1 MPFSL
6 KERRKFALFAGLVFF
21 HLILISLQVPKG
33 DQPTYFERAF
43 FTVFTPVQHG
53 VVSFFQGLGR
63 FWKNYFYLRHVQ
75 QQNQD
80 MRDEI
85 FLLRQ
90 ENLAFRNMLLK
101 FRNETEIQERLVT
114 ISRSIRVCSVIGFNS
129 SDIYKSIV
137 LNRGSLNGLKK
148 DMVVLDKKGR
158 LVGRVIEPV
167 SLKEARV
174 QLITDKESG
183 VGVLSER
190 QRVVGIL
197 SGYAEGK
204 CLMKYVLRTNKG
216 IEKGEEV
223 STSGFEGIY
232 PAGVPVGRIISVTED
247 ATLFKKIIVEPYFDF
262 SELDEVAVFALDLR
276 ELL

>member
-6 KERRKFALFAGLVFF
+6 KERRKFAVFAGLVFF

-63 FWKNYFYLRHVQ
+63 FWKSYFYLRHVQ
-75 QQNQD
+75 RQNQD

-101 FRNETEIQERLVT
+101 FRSETEIQERLAT
-114 ISRSIRVCSVIGFNS
+114 ISRSILVCSVIGFNS

-158 LVGRVIEPV
+158 LVGRVIDPV

-190 QRVVGIL
+190 QKVVGIL

-216 IEKGEEV
+216 IEEGEEV

-232 PAGVPVGRIISVTED
+232 PAEVLVGKIISVTED
-247 ATLFKKIIVEPYFDF
+247 ATLFKRIIVEPYFDF
-262 SELDEVAVFALDLR
+262 AELDEVAVFAVDLR
-276 ELL
+276 E